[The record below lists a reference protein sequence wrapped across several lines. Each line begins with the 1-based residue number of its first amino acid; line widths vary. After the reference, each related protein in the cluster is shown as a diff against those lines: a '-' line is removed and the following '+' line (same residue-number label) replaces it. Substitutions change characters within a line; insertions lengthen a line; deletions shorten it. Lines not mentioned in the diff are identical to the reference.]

1 MPALSISENLPG
13 EIPLVGAALGS
24 GFGAGAGATRG
35 LGGGGGVTA
44 GAAFGSVAGISRGI
58 FNYRM
63 AASSLRLASGGTR
76 VSRAFGPW
84 AVCMTETRMR

>member
-1 MPALSISENLPG
+1 MSISENVPG
-13 EIPLVGAALGS
+13 EIRLAGAALGS
-24 GFGAGAGATRG
+24 GFGFGAGGVGGLGAGATRG
-35 LGGGGGVTA
+35 LGGGGGV
-44 GAAFGSVAGISRGI
+44 AGISRGF
-58 FNYRM
+58 FNNRM